1 MNKKVSPS
9 RINFMGFSPLE
20 SFAISR
26 MFEEKA
32 TFIDINKSINIKD
45 FNTLES
51 HIVNLTLGNFEYCRN
66 FFAKFKEEE
75 TPLVIAT
82 DVSSLDFLWFDESD
96 FSEGTLFLFKDNGFI
111 LYLESISRGESSKFK
126 SKFNP
131 WSSLDLNKR
140 QITILKLVIKGFSN
154 KAIAEEIFQSEKT
167 VEAEISRVAK
177 VLGINTKVASKQNPR
192 IMFVRKYAQIL
203 NII

>member
-1 MNKKVSPS
+1 M
-9 RINFMGFSPLE
+9 
-20 SFAISR
+20 
-26 MFEEKA
+26 EE
-32 TFIDINKSINIKD
+32 
-45 FNTLES
+45 
-51 HIVNLTLGNFEYCRN
+51 R
-66 FFAKFKEEE
+66 
-75 TPLVIAT
+75 
-82 DVSSLDFLWFDESD
+82 LWM
-96 FSEGTLFLFKDNGFI
+96 
-111 LYLESISRGESSKFK
+111 R
-126 SKFNP
+126 